1 MSSSLDWDTDGK
13 DWPNRAH
20 SRFIEAAGLRWHVQ
34 VMGRGPVMLLLHG
47 TGSSTHSWRK
57 CAALLAKRFTVIAPD
72 LPGHAFSSLP
82 ARGQFT
88 LPGMAAAVGELM
100 AALKVTPEIVVGHS
114 AGAAIA
120 LRMIL
125 DGHSTPRAA
134 VSLNGAL
141 MPFPGVA
148 AFAFPVL
155 AKLLFLNPFAAPI
168 ATRMAMAPEAVD
180 RLIGGTGSNLDE
192 ESLAFYTMLFR
203 NRPHVEATLGMM
215 ASWDLQTLKYDL
227 RRLKTALTLVSAA
240 DDQAVPPRVAE
251 EVKRILPAANH
262 IVLDGQGHLAHEVVP
277 AVVVDIIQNA
287 AA

>member
-1 MSSSLDWDTDGK
+1 MSHLDWDTDGK
-13 DWPNRAH
+13 DWPHRAH
-20 SRFIEAAGLRWHVQ
+20 SRFVEAADVRWHVQ
-34 VMGRGPVMLLLHG
+34 VMGRGPAILLLHG

-57 CAALLAKRFTVIAPD
+57 CAPLLAERFTVIAAD

-100 AALKVTPEIVVGHS
+100 KALNIKPDIVVGHS
-114 AGAAIA
+114 AGAAIII
-120 LRMIL
+120 RMIL
-125 DGHSTPRAA
+125 DGHAVPKAA

-155 AKLLFLNPFAAPI
+155 AKILFLNPFAAPI

-192 ESLAFYTMLFR
+192 ESLAYYTMLFR

-215 ASWDLQTLKYDL
+215 ASWDLNTLKYDL
-227 RRLKTALTLVSAA
+227 RRLKTALTLVSAS
-240 DDQAVPPRVAE
+240 DDLAVPPRVAE
-251 EVKRILPAANH
+251 EVKQILPAARH
-262 IVLDGQGHLAHEVVP
+262 IVLEGQGHLAHEVDP
-277 AVVVDIIQNA
+277 APVVDIIQNA